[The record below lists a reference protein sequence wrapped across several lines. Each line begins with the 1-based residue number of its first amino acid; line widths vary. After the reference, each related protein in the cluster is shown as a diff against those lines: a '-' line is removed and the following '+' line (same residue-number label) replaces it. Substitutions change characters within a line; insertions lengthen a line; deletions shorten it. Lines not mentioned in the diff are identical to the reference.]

1 MKRFL
6 TTVATAMAAM
16 MLLVGCG
23 GPANLEEALRKD
35 EEAKAQ
41 IEQMSS
47 ESGVSIEV
55 KENTISYT
63 YDLGMELDDE
73 TKDAVVEQLN
83 TQISAYDD
91 TFTGIAK
98 SVEDSTKLSGILVVV
113 NYSDSQGNVIY
124 SATYNA
130 EGRVDNK

>member
-6 TTVATAMAAM
+6 TTVATAMTAM

-23 GPANLEEALRKD
+23 GPANLEEALQKD

-130 EGRVDNK
+130 EGRVDNE

>member
-1 MKRFL
+1 MKRFIS
-6 TTVATAMAAM
+6 TVAAAMTAM

-23 GPANLEEALRKD
+23 GPAILEEALQKD

-113 NYSDSQGNVIY
+113 NYADSQVNVIY